1 MDDKELQAVLTI
13 ERKGLRESAW
23 KGSLYMFLLPLLDCK
38 ILEPSHGVS
47 KIKMSQGIRVH
58 ACHFST
64 REAERGGL

>member
-1 MDDKELQAVLTI
+1 MDNKKLQAVLTI
-13 ERKGLRESAW
+13 ERKGLWESAW

-47 KIKMSQGIRVH
+47 KMKTSQGIMVR

-64 REAERGGL
+64 REAEWGGL

>member
-1 MDDKELQAVLTI
+1 MVNKKLQAVLTI

-47 KIKMSQGIRVH
+47 EMKTKG
-58 ACHFST
+58 AK
-64 REAERGGL
+64 A